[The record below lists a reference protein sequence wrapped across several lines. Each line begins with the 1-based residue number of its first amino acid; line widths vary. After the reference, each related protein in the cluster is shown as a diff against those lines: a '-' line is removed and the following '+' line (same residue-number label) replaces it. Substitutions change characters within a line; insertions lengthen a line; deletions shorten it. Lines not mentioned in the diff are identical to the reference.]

1 MGEHLVW
8 NQMHLD
14 SDPADLGLSFLPS
27 FLSLSLS
34 LFPFFFVL
42 FCFVL
47 NQDFSMFSRLVLN
60 TWLNSLDS
68 STLVL
73 GLQTETIGPTL

>member
-14 SDPADLGLSFLPS
+14 SDPADLGLSFVGS

-34 LFPFFFVL
+34 LFPFFFV
-42 FCFVL
+42 CFVL
-47 NQDFSMFSRLVLN
+47 F
-60 TWLNSLDS
+60 
-68 STLVL
+68 
-73 GLQTETIGPTL
+73 